1 MTKQNETVT
10 PSGTHSKAFKIFETL
25 PDPLPLF
32 PAFPLHTCPGDF
44 RDVQHGPFTIRATI
58 HYDGHTRP
66 DDYEC
71 YSPEIIAAWRRD
83 EWRYVGVVLSV
94 HLDDLELDARAA
106 SLWGVDCNF
115 PGGDNLYLSEC
126 ADDLLPEALERAEQL
141 RAQLVAKLK

>member
-10 PSGTHSKAFKIFETL
+10 PSGTQTKAFKIFETL

-58 HYDGHTRP
+58 KPDYDSRP
-66 DDYEC
+66 EDSEAYAENAVK
-71 YSPEIIAAWRRD
+71 SWAAD
-83 EWRYVGVVLSV
+83 EWQFVGVVLSV
-94 HLDDLELDARAA
+94 WVDEICLDDHAA
-106 SLWGVDCNF
+106 SLWGVECNF

-141 RAQLVAKLK
+141 RATLAAKLK